1 MAIVP
6 VSTSTAKRAAENRSM
21 ANPPQ
26 AILDK
31 KHAANGCGLI
41 DMPMG
46 LGRSLDAVKS
56 TALGFK
62 PRASKPGQCRPRGW
76 IAI

>member
-6 VSTSTAKRAAENRSM
+6 VSTSTAKRATENRSM

-31 KHAANGCGLI
+31 KSRRKWL
-41 DMPMG
+41 
-46 LGRSLDAVKS
+46 
-56 TALGFK
+56 
-62 PRASKPGQCRPRGW
+62 RPY
-76 IAI
+76 